1 MTSTLQF
8 ITGIAAVDPITLDG
22 PINWN
27 TFTLPVV
34 YEQDVSMINF
44 TWNTK
49 SPAPGVN
56 SVFWSA
62 RYEGI
67 LLVTQEGTYTF
78 YLDYLDDG
86 GRLYVDGNRLINK

>member
-1 MTSTLQF
+1 
-8 ITGIAAVDPITLDG
+8 
-22 PINWN
+22 
-27 TFTLPVV
+27 
-34 YEQDVSMINF
+34 MINF
-44 TWNTK
+44 TWNTN

-67 LLVTQEGTYTF
+67 LLVPQEGTYTF